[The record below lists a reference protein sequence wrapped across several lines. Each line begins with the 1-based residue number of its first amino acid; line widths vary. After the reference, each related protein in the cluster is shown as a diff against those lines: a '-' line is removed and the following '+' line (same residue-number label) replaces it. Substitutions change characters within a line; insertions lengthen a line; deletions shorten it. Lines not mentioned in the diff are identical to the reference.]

1 MIERELDR
9 LIREAVERAGPELGI
24 YTAPEEIEVLRP
36 RQREHGDYSTN
47 VALAMAKQSGRMARE
62 VAEIVAKNLPASEHV
77 ARHEIA
83 GPGFINFFV
92 TNGWLYAILEEIRS
106 AGDTYGRLQSDF
118 TNSVILS
125 SSHRLHGS
133 TAISVGTEHVQ
144 VEFVSTNPTGPLH
157 IGHARNAAVG
167 DVLCRVLEAAG
178 QRVSRE
184 YYVNDT
190 GTQARL
196 FGASIEARYLER
208 LGRPAEIPEG
218 GYGGEYVKDLAAE
231 IAEKHGEALLEMP
244 EEERRDLLARQGM
257 RIMLDGIRASLER
270 FGVHFDEWFHESTLH
285 EEGKVEQAI
294 ADLRERDLAYEKD
307 GAVWFRATRYGD
319 EKDRVLIRANGEPT
333 YFAADCAYLQ
343 QKFARGFDRLV
354 YVWGADHHGTVK
366 RLRGAAEA
374 FGHDPVLVEFILTQ
388 LVALYRDGVP
398 ARMSKRTGDIVTLDE
413 LLDEVGPDAA
423 RYTLLSRSV
432 DTSLDFDIE
441 LVKRQTLDNPVY
453 YVQYAHARIASLL
466 RYAAEQGTP
475 MVPLAEMVPEVLMHE
490 TELELLRVLGE
501 LPEEI
506 KVAAELRAPYR
517 LSRYAEEV
525 AAQFHRFYTECRV
538 VTDDAKLTQARLH
551 LSAATRQ
558 VLANVLAILGVTA
571 PESMER
577 LAEDG

>member
-1 MIERELDR
+1 VIERELDR
-9 LIREAVERAGPELGI
+9 LIREAVARAGPELGI
-24 YTAPEEIEVLRP
+24 DASPSEIEVLRP

-47 VALAMAKQSGRMARE
+47 VALALAKQSGRSARE
-62 VAEIVAKNLPASEHV
+62 VAEVVARNLPDSEHV
-77 ARHEIA
+77 AKHEIA

-92 TNGWLYAILEEIRS
+92 THGWLFRILEEVRTS
-106 AGDTYGRLQSDF
+106 GDAYGRMQ
-118 TNSVILS
+118 
-125 SSHRLHGS
+125 
-133 TAISVGTEHVQ
+133 AEAAEHVQ

-167 DVLCRVLEAAG
+167 DALCRVLEAAG
-178 QRVSRE
+178 HRVSRE
-184 YYVNDT
+184 YYVNDS

-208 LGRPAEIPEG
+208 FGRPAEIPEG
-218 GYGGEYVKDLAAE
+218 GYGGEYVKELAAK
-231 IAEKHGEALLEMP
+231 IAEEHGEALLDLPVEKRH
-244 EEERRDLLARQGM
+244 ELLAGEGM
-257 RIMLDGIRASLER
+257 RIELEGIRRTLER

-285 EEGKVEQAI
+285 ARGKVERAI
-294 ADLRERDLAYEKD
+294 ALLRERDLAYEQD
-307 GAVWFRATRYGD
+307 GAVWFRSTRYGD
-319 EKDRVLIRANGEPT
+319 EKDRVLLRANGEPT

-343 QKFARGFDRLV
+343 EKFARGFDRLI

-374 FGHDPVLVEFILTQ
+374 FDHDPGLVEFILTQ

-475 MVPLAEMVPEVLMHE
+475 MIPFAEVVPEELVHE

-501 LPEEI
+501 LPEQV

-517 LSRYAEEV
+517 LSKHAEEV
-525 AAQFHRFYTECRV
+525 AAEFHRFYTECRV
-538 VTDDAKLTQARLH
+538 VTDDARLTQARLH
-551 LSAATRQ
+551 LAAATRQ
-558 VLANVLAILGVTA
+558 VLANVLAILGVSA
-571 PESMER
+571 PESMDR
-577 LAEDG
+577 LAEDDG